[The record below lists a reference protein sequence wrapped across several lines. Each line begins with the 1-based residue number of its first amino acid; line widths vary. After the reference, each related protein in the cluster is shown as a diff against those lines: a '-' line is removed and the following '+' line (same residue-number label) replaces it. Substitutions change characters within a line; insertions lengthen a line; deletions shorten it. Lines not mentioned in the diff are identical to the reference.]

1 MSQANLTLSAALDRA
16 ADPEQQ
22 SGEYALEH
30 ELDPRAWRRPNK
42 PGGSWVVLSEV
53 SVRAL
58 DGLKFDAAIPK
69 HLAERIPSARLAD
82 GDGAWT
88 LLVGANMV
96 RADVNLI
103 PGP

>member
-1 MSQANLTLSAALDRA
+1 M
-16 ADPEQQ
+16 
-22 SGEYALEH
+22 
-30 ELDPRAWRRPNK
+30 
-42 PGGSWVVLSEV
+42 
-53 SVRAL
+53 RAL
-58 DGLKFDAAIPK
+58 DGLKFDAVLPK
-69 HLAERIPSARLAD
+69 HLAKRTPSARFAD